1 MEHNLPGMENQI
13 PKPQIPSVSNGIK
26 AFRLLL
32 ILAVISPLVYSN
44 YLLSTKLKQYTT
56 QNNTPTPSPSVV
68 LPSATPTVTPFV
80 VSVTTSPTPS
90 EIKTDLWQTAKHG
103 GVFSYMYP
111 TGWHV
116 AELWPEVSGGP
127 IRLAMDPSPITTA
140 PMGGPSSKFN
150 INFYNGLPK
159 PDTKLSELKSQFN
172 PQDYTD
178 IKTETIDSVNGPI
191 FYHSGKMSGEY
202 MNGTKVENYIFTVKK
217 STSDPYNVQV
227 MHATLYNGDQN
238 LSEMF
243 RYVVLSFRS
252 L

>member
-1 MEHNLPGMENQI
+1 MENNLPSTENQI
-13 PKPQIPSVSNGIK
+13 AKPQTPSVSNGVK
-26 AFRLLL
+26 AFRFLL
-32 ILAVISPLVYSN
+32 IFALISPLVYTN
-44 YLLSTKLKQYTT
+44 YLLSNKLKQYTT

-68 LPSATPTVTPFV
+68 LPSTSPTITPLV
-80 VSVTTSPTPS
+80 VSVSASPTLS

-140 PMGGPSSKFN
+140 PMGGPSSMFN

-159 PDTKLSELKSQFN
+159 PNEKLSELKSQLKPEYF
-172 PQDYTD
+172 TD
-178 IKTETIDSVNGPI
+178 IKTETIDSVNGPV

-202 MNGTKVENYIFTVKK
+202 MNGIKVENYLFTVKK
-217 STSDPYNVQV
+217 STTDPYNVQV
-227 MHATLYNGDQN
+227 MQATLYSGDQK

-243 RYVVLSFRS
+243 RYVVLSFKS

>member
-1 MEHNLPGMENQI
+1 MENNLPSMESQI
-13 PKPQIPSVSNGIK
+13 TKPLTTSVSNGVK
-26 AFRLLL
+26 AFCLLL
-32 ILAVISPLVYSN
+32 ILAVITPLVYTN
-44 YLLSTKLKQYTT
+44 YILRIRLKEYTS
-56 QNNTPTPSPSVV
+56 QKPTPTQTPTITQSPSPTATVA
-68 LPSATPTVTPFV
+68 PSLTITMSPTVAPV
-80 VSVTTSPTPS
+80 
-90 EIKTDLWQTAKHG
+90 EQWQTAKHG
-103 GVFSYMYP
+103 GVFSYSYP
-111 TGWHV
+111 SGWHV

-227 MHATLYNGDQN
+227 MQATLYSGDQK

-243 RYVVLSFRS
+243 RHVVLSFRS